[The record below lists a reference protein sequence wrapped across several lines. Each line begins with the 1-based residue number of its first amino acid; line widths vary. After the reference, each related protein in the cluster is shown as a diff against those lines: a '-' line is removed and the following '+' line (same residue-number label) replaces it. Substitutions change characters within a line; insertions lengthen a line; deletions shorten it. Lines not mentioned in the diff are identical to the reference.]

1 MLNSWS
7 LLDSFYEHIK
17 SASHGPD
24 DVSNTRLDTL
34 IYSSVPSAV
43 ADWSM
48 RSICVSGRYKLMVRV
63 SDWGYGF
70 GVPQV
75 LEAPNLTWVCLEGSC

>member
-17 SASHGPD
+17 SASPGPD
-24 DVSNTRLDTL
+24 DVSCTRLDTL

-43 ADWSM
+43 ADWSV
-48 RSICVSGRYKLMVRV
+48 RSVCVSGRYKLRVRV
-63 SDWGYGF
+63 SELGIGF
-70 GVPQV
+70 RGPSSARSPKLDVGV
-75 LEAPNLTWVCLEGSC
+75 S